1 MIGDQYLGA
10 AGFLIAV
17 IAAALRF
24 AVLVIDD
31 PDDRRLVTNLS
42 VAAAAIGVTLFT
54 VGIVCECGC

>member
-1 MIGDQYLGA
+1 MIRDQYLGA

-42 VAAAAIGVTLFT
+42 VAAAALAVTFFAVGVLTR
-54 VGIVCECGC
+54 C